1 MLSDLLQRLASI
13 IPDDE
18 ALRGRL
24 DEAEESLR
32 SFRAELRATRPPRR
46 STGTRPITPVGPPDK
61 ASYLLYLLLVK
72 VDRQTI
78 PGDLEEEFALI
89 ILPKFG
95 ARRPRIWFWSQTIK
109 AIAFRNPLCRWLL
122 VDSVV
127 KVGEYFRNKIGG

>member
-18 ALRGRL
+18 ALDQRL
-24 DEAEESLR
+24 TEIEESLR
-32 SFRAELRATRPPRR
+32 RLRATRPPRR
-46 STGTRPITPVGPPDK
+46 STDTRQIAAVGPPDK

-72 VDRQTI
+72 ADRQTI

-95 ARRPRIWFWSQTIK
+95 ARRARIWFWSQTIK

-122 VDSVV
+122 VGSIV